1 MTGPVVRMQGIT
13 KRFGPVVALDGA
25 DFELLPG
32 EIHALLGEN
41 GAGKTTLMNVLSGL
55 YRPDGGTIHVD
66 GRPVRIRSPR
76 DAVRLGIGMVHQHF
90 ELVGHFTVLENIVLG
105 REGGVVLAHARL
117 RKEVEALISRF
128 GLPVLLDQKVRVLP
142 VGVQQKVEILK
153 ALYRGARV
161 LILDEPT
168 TLLAPQEVDRL
179 FDTIQRLVETGLSV
193 VFITHKIGEVL
204 RVSDRITVMRR
215 GRRISTVRR
224 EDARADDLVAWMI
237 GTTPPEPVRKEASRS
252 GRALLELREVNAQ
265 DSRAPGGLKRC
276 SLTVGAGEIVGVAG
290 VAGNGQRELAG
301 VILGTLVPTSGEVLL
316 GGRPI
321 TRLPV
326 RERLRLGIS
335 FVPEDRVRE
344 GILPHLSVAEN
355 LVLGVHPVLFPSGR
369 YEAAAARG
377 LAEQA
382 ITEFRIVCPGP
393 DAPAGTLSGGNLQ
406 KLVTA
411 RAFLLAERV
420 GACLLVA
427 LNPTRGLDV
436 PSTEFV
442 HRKLVEFCG
451 RGGGV
456 LLVSEDLDELLKL
469 SDRVVV
475 LDRGTVVG
483 TFQRPAFDPYA
494 IGRLMAGGPEA
505 A

>member
-1 MTGPVVRMQGIT
+1 
-13 KRFGPVVALDGA
+13 
-25 DFELLPG
+25 
-32 EIHALLGEN
+32 
-41 GAGKTTLMNVLSGL
+41 
-55 YRPDGGTIHVD
+55 
-66 GRPVRIRSPR
+66 VRIRSPR

-90 ELVGHFTVLENIVLG
+90 ELVGHFTALENIVLG
-105 REGGVVLAHARL
+105 REGGVVLAHDRL
-117 RKEVEALISRF
+117 CQEVEMLVARF
-128 GLPVLLDQKVRVLP
+128 GLSVPLHQKVRALP

-153 ALYRGARV
+153 ALHRGARV

-168 TLLAPQEVDRL
+168 TLLTPQEVDGL
-179 FDTIQRLVETGLSV
+179 FGTIRRLVEAGLSV

-215 GRRISTVRR
+215 GRRIATVRR
-224 EDARADDLVAWMI
+224 EEARAEDLVAWMI
-237 GTTPPEPVRKEASRS
+237 GTTPPEPVRKEACGS
-252 GRALLELREVNAQ
+252 GPVLLEVREVSAQ
-265 DSRAPGGLKRC
+265 DARAQVGLRRC
-276 SLTVGAGEIVGVAG
+276 SLTVGAGEIVGIAG

-301 VILGTLVPTSGEVLL
+301 VIVGTLMPTSGEVLL
-316 GGRPI
+316 DGRPI
-321 TRLPV
+321 TRLPI

-369 YEAAAARG
+369 YDAATAG
-377 LAEQA
+377 GVAEQA
-382 ITEFRIVCPGP
+382 IAEFRIVCPGP

-411 RAFLLAERV
+411 RAFLLAEQL
-420 GACLLVA
+420 GARLLVA

-469 SDRVVV
+469 SDRIAV

-483 TFQRPAFDPYA
+483 TFERQAFDPYA